1 VLWNSLRVCLRLA
14 GAFCVSSPEVLI
26 ECLLGRSQVDGVG
39 LVYPGHPEPRGVDAS
54 RISGEK

>member
-1 VLWNSLRVCLRLA
+1 MLWNSLRACLRLA

-26 ECLLGRSQVDGVG
+26 ECLLGECQVDGVG
-39 LVYPGHPEPRGVDAS
+39 KVYPGHLEPSGVDAS